1 MSAAMATAIA
11 IVMCLLLLAWL
22 PTGMT
27 HQDLQFRG
35 KTRSHGTQ
43 RCYSAEEL
51 SHGQAPPHLLTR
63 SARWEQALP
72 VALVSTLEATGHRRQ
87 HERPQAGTQC
97 PVLRP
102 EEVLEADTHQR
113 SISPWKYRVDT
124 DKNRYPQKLAVAEC
138 LCRGCINAKTG
149 RETAALN
156 SVQLL
161 QSLLVLRRQPCS
173 QDGTA
178 DPTPG
183 SFTFHTEFIR
193 VPVGCTCV
201 LPRSAQ

>member
-1 MSAAMATAIA
+1 MATVTVT
-11 IVMCLLLLAWL
+11 VMSLLLLTRL
-22 PTGMT
+22 PTGMA
-27 HQDLQFRG
+27 HQDPPSWG
-35 KTRSHGTQ
+35 KPRSHRTL

-72 VALVSTLEATGHRRQ
+72 VALVASLEATGHRRQ
-87 HERPQAGTQC
+87 HEGPLAGTQC

-102 EEVLEADTHQR
+102 EEVLEADTHER
-113 SISPWKYRVDT
+113 SISPWRYRIDT
-124 DKNRYPQKLAVAEC
+124 DENRYPQKLAVAEC

-173 QDGTA
+173 QDGTTN
-178 DPTPG
+178 PMPG
-183 SFTFHTEFIR
+183 SFAFHTEFIR

-201 LPRSAQ
+201 LPRFTQ